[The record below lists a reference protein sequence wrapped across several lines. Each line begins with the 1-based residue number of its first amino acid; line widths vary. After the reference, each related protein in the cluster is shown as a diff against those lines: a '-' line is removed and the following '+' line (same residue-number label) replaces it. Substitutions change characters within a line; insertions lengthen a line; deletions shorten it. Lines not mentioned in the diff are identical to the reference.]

1 MGDWKMFQLV
11 KNYFEKMSKKDLNDF
26 AIKNGVYL
34 SESELDFTYNFVKR
48 NYETLYANPNID
60 LTKYKSHYSDENFS
74 KMMKLIMQ
82 YKTKYASFLN

>member
-11 KNYFEKMSKKDLNDF
+11 KNYVEKMSKKDLNDF

-48 NYETLYANPNID
+48 NYETLYNFYTFLIHNN
-60 LTKYKSHYSDENFS
+60 YKS
-74 KMMKLIMQ
+74 
-82 YKTKYASFLN
+82 LNP

>member
-11 KNYFEKMSKKDLNDF
+11 KNYVEKMSKKDLNDF

-60 LTKYKSHYSDENFS
+60 LTEYKSHFTDENFS